1 MRAGHATS
9 EWSVQAQHDGPSGL
23 CGRLASCQ
31 WPLRSVAA
39 IQIGRTCRSTALT
52 HIPIALSSD
61 RSICLM
67 PLIQYFLYV
76 GSALSLLLLGLS
88 VYLEPP
94 GSGVQASPPSVN
106 VPGVFRPTPAPPI
119 VEAKRLRVRGTVS
132 TANARSSQVAKIAP
146 AKQKKQGTQV
156 ARRRVAPDRT
166 FAYFPRRPFFFVWR

>member
-1 MRAGHATS
+1 
-9 EWSVQAQHDGPSGL
+9 
-23 CGRLASCQ
+23 
-31 WPLRSVAA
+31 
-39 IQIGRTCRSTALT
+39 
-52 HIPIALSSD
+52 
-61 RSICLM
+61 M

-119 VEAKRLRVRGTVS
+119 AEGQLAAGTMPERS
-132 TANARSSQVAKIAP
+132 TTHARSNERAKISR